1 MFIIQRL
8 RNGTN
13 VLTLRVQIDPV
24 KLSPTSDPSSDLPL
38 AELPLCHIP
47 QLQPPPQRN
56 GRLVWRR
63 AVALLALAS
72 CAIAAHAHAF
82 CLSKMPFH
90 QNSLPPKYK
99 FGRQPVLLVT
109 GSTSSEWRHWRQKIK
124 KISAI
129 FGRIDIVPVYPV

>member
-72 CAIAAHAHAF
+72 YAIAAHAHAF
-82 CLSKMPFH
+82 CLSKMPWRDYKIPFH

-99 FGRQPVLLVT
+99 FGHQQVLLVT
-109 GSTSSEWRHWRQKIK
+109 GSTSSE
-124 KISAI
+124 
-129 FGRIDIVPVYPV
+129 